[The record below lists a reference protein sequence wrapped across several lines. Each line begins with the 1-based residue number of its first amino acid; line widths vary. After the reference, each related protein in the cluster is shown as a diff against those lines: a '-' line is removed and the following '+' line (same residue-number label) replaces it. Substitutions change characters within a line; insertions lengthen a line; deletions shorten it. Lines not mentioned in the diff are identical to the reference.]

1 MIKKDIG
8 KINGI
13 DYNEYIHSDEW
24 KRKRILVANE
34 RTIGV
39 KCAVN

>member
-24 KRKRILVANE
+24 KKSVFW
-34 RTIGV
+34 
-39 KCAVN
+39 